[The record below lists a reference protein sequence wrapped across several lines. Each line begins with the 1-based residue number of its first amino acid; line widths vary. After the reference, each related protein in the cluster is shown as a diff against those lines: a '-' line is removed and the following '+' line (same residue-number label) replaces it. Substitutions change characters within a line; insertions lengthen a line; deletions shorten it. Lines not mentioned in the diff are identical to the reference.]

1 MFGYVRTDIP
11 NMYVK
16 DTVLYKA
23 MYCGLCK
30 GLGKACGNFS
40 RFTLNYDLTFLS
52 IFLHNVKGIDVKIE
66 KKHCIAHWL
75 TKRPTARG
83 DALTYR
89 IAALNMI
96 LAYYKL
102 NDDVVD
108 EGKGRVKRLFFKRAY
123 SKAKKSEPVLDSIVR
138 KYLIAL
144 NEYEKTNGDSVD
156 ISADF
161 FGNIIKESVAEL
173 LGEDFSE
180 SISNLSYNLGKW
192 IYLIDA
198 LDDFDKDKK
207 KRSFNLF
214 VNKYKSAE
222 SKKTLIEQNESEIE
236 MIFSSIMYDIIEANN
251 SVDYKFNRDLTD
263 NILICGLRAQTKKV
277 LEKLK

>member
-30 GLGKACGNFS
+30 GMGKTCGNTS

-52 IFLHNVKGIDVKIE
+52 IFLHNVKGVDVKIE
-66 KKHCIAHWL
+66 KKHCIAHWI
-75 TKRPTARG
+75 TKRPTARP
-83 DALTYR
+83 DELTYR
-89 IAALNMI
+89 VAALNMI

-102 NDDVVD
+102 SDDLMD
-108 EGKGRVKRLFFKRAY
+108 EGRGRIKRSLFKSAY
-123 SKAKKSEPVLDSIVR
+123 KKAAKKEPTLDKIVNDN
-138 KYLIAL
+138 YVAL
-144 NEYEKTNGDSVD
+144 NSYEKTGGDSID

-161 FGNIIKESVAEL
+161 FGNMIKQSVAEL
-173 LGEDFSE
+173 LSDDFSE
-180 SISNLSYNLGKW
+180 AVAALSYNLGKW

-198 LDDFDKDKK
+198 LDDYDKDKK
-207 KRSFNLF
+207 RGCFNVF
-214 VNKYKSAE
+214 VNRYNAE
-222 SKKTLIEQNESEIE
+222 TKNLLIEKNRSEIE
-236 MIFSSIMYDIIEANN
+236 AIFGTIMYDIIEANK

-263 NILICGLRAQTKKV
+263 NILICGIRAQTKKV
-277 LEKLK
+277 LEKTK